1 MSDSEVL
8 DIEIAKLSKEENKNK
23 PIDKKEYD
31 RKIAEWQ
38 MFFLS
43 NLNIFV
49 KEVLGI
55 PLHFFQEQILVEM
68 WDSEVFAFIGS
79 RGISKSFV
87 TAIFAVALCLLL
99 PNFKIV
105 ICSMTI
111 GQGNLIVEEK
121 IKKILSSN
129 TGLSKVLNQL
139 VKDGYIEFGKDRDT
153 GGALVKFGNGA
164 EILSAFIGESLRGRR
179 CNLLITDECC
189 LIKKK
194 DYDSIAEPLLEKY
207 FFNGLEIEPK
217 QIFLTSPRSKD
228 SWFWTYLKKL
238 VRDHYKGKTER
249 NFFASDIYCAVANK
263 IQTPKQFRSRK
274 DNTDPYAWEQE
285 YLCIWH
291 GDKEDAI
298 FKRQDFLDAQVLNCT
313 YYPPNLNYDYIN
325 KIEYNENEVRF
336 LCADLALSGGQE
348 NDLTVLMYC
357 IAEIDTGNIRIEY
370 ISTFSGM
377 NANEQVL
384 RFKQALID
392 FNASYFVYDAKGIGV
407 SITDVMMAK
416 TKDTK
421 AWTVNTDKNLM
432 MCSQNVLEDK
442 IARSL
447 EEDALDVMIPITS
460 TADSNS
466 RNHYNLWSYLRN
478 KKLKLL
484 KDCYTR
490 EYELQDEM
498 PTFVTKDGAEK
509 AEILLPYKQTDLLI
523 NESCNLEIIRNGLDN
538 ITVKEKSGALKDRF
552 MCLGYACAFANK
564 LYMKYQV
571 GFEEDFDIND
581 YTEAFKI

>member
-1 MSDSEVL
+1 MNNQDK
-8 DIEIAKLSKEENKNK
+8 DIEIAKLSKEESKNK

-38 MFFLS
+38 MFFLN
-43 NLNIFV
+43 NLNVFV
-49 KEVLGI
+49 KHILGI
-55 PLHFFQEQILVEM
+55 PLHFFQEQLLLEM

-79 RGISKSFV
+79 RGIGKSFLV
-87 TAIFAVALCLLL
+87 AVFVVAICLLL
-99 PNFKIV
+99 PNYKV
-105 ICSMTI
+105 TICSMTI

-129 TGLSKVLNQL
+129 TGLSKLLNQL

-153 GGALVKFGNGA
+153 GGALVKFGNGS
-164 EILSAFIGESLRGRR
+164 EVLSAFIGESLRGRR
-179 CNLLITDECC
+179 TNLLITDECC

-207 FFNGLEIEPK
+207 SFNGLEIEPK

-238 VRDHYKGKTER
+238 VHDHFKGKTER

-263 IQTPKQFRSRK
+263 IQTAKQFYSRK

-298 FKRQDFLDAQVLNCT
+298 FKRQDFLDAQVLDCT

-325 KIEYNENEVRF
+325 KIEYNENEIRF

-357 IAEIDTGNIRIEY
+357 IMEIDSGNVRIEY

-384 RFKQALID
+384 RFKRALVD

-416 TKDTK
+416 TDEFK

-432 MCSQNVLEDK
+432 MCSQTVLEEK
-442 IARSL
+442 MSRSF
-447 EEDALDVMIPITS
+447 EEDALDVMIPVVSTS
-460 TADSNS
+460 DSNS
-466 RNHYNLWSYLRN
+466 KNHYNLWSYLRN

-484 KDCYTR
+484 KDCYSR

-498 PTFVTKDGAEK
+498 PTFITKDSAEK

-564 LYMKYQV
+564 LYNKYQV
-571 GFEEDFDIND
+571 GYYEDFDVND
-581 YTEAFKI
+581 YTEAFNI

>member
-1 MSDSEVL
+1 M
-8 DIEIAKLSKEENKNK
+8 
-23 PIDKKEYD
+23 
-31 RKIAEWQ
+31 
-38 MFFLS
+38 
-43 NLNIFV
+43 
-49 KEVLGI
+49 
-55 PLHFFQEQILVEM
+55 
-68 WDSEVFAFIGS
+68 
-79 RGISKSFV
+79 
-87 TAIFAVALCLLL
+87 
-99 PNFKIV
+99 
-105 ICSMTI
+105 
-111 GQGNLIVEEK
+111 
-121 IKKILSSN
+121 
-129 TGLSKVLNQL
+129 
-139 VKDGYIEFGKDRDT
+139 
-153 GGALVKFGNGA
+153 
-164 EILSAFIGESLRGRR
+164 RR
-179 CNLLITDECC
+179 TNLLVTDECC

-207 FFNGLEIEPK
+207 SFNGLELEPK

-238 VRDHYKGKTER
+238 VHDHYKGKTER
-249 NFFASDIYCAVANK
+249 NFFASDIFCAVANK
-263 IQTPKQFRSRK
+263 IQTPKQFYSRR

-298 FKRQDFLDAQVLNCT
+298 FKRQDFLDAQVLDCT
-313 YYPPNLNYDYIN
+313 YYPPNLNYDYVN

-357 IAEIDTGNIRIEY
+357 IVELDTGNIRVEY

-384 RFKQALID
+384 RFKKALVD

-416 TKDTK
+416 TEDYK

-432 MCSQNVLEDK
+432 MCSQSVLEEK
-442 IARSL
+442 LARSF
-447 EEDALDVMIPITS
+447 EEDALDIMIPVVSTS
-460 TADSNS
+460 DSNS
-466 RNHYNLWSYLRN
+466 KNHYNLWSYLRN
-478 KKLKLL
+478 KKIKLL
-484 KDCYTR
+484 KDCYSR
-490 EYELQDEM
+490 EYELQDEI
-498 PTFVTKDGAEK
+498 PTFVTKDSAEK

-564 LYMKYQV
+564 LYNKYQV
-571 GFEEDFDIND
+571 GYLEDFDIDD
-581 YTEAFKI
+581 YTEAFNI

>member
-1 MSDSEVL
+1 
-8 DIEIAKLSKEENKNK
+8 
-23 PIDKKEYD
+23 
-31 RKIAEWQ
+31 
-38 MFFLS
+38 
-43 NLNIFV
+43 
-49 KEVLGI
+49 
-55 PLHFFQEQILVEM
+55 
-68 WDSEVFAFIGS
+68 
-79 RGISKSFV
+79 
-87 TAIFAVALCLLL
+87 
-99 PNFKIV
+99 
-105 ICSMTI
+105 
-111 GQGNLIVEEK
+111 
-121 IKKILSSN
+121 
-129 TGLSKVLNQL
+129 
-139 VKDGYIEFGKDRDT
+139 
-153 GGALVKFGNGA
+153 
-164 EILSAFIGESLRGRR
+164 
-179 CNLLITDECC
+179 
-189 LIKKK
+189 
-194 DYDSIAEPLLEKY
+194 
-207 FFNGLEIEPK
+207 
-217 QIFLTSPRSKD
+217 
-228 SWFWTYLKKL
+228 
-238 VRDHYKGKTER
+238 
-249 NFFASDIYCAVANK
+249 
-263 IQTPKQFRSRK
+263 
-274 DNTDPYAWEQE
+274 
-285 YLCIWH
+285 
-291 GDKEDAI
+291 
-298 FKRQDFLDAQVLNCT
+298 
-313 YYPPNLNYDYIN
+313 
-325 KIEYNENEVRF
+325 
-336 LCADLALSGGQE
+336 
-348 NDLTVLMYC
+348 MYC

-407 SITDVMMAK
+407 GITDVMMAK

-442 IARSL
+442 ITRSF

-523 NESCNLEIIRNGLDN
+523 NESCNLEIIRNGLDK

>member
-1 MSDSEVL
+1 MV
-8 DIEIAKLSKEENKNK
+8 
-23 PIDKKEYD
+23 
-31 RKIAEWQ
+31 
-38 MFFLS
+38 
-43 NLNIFV
+43 
-49 KEVLGI
+49 
-55 PLHFFQEQILVEM
+55 H
-68 WDSEVFAFIGS
+68 
-79 RGISKSFV
+79 
-87 TAIFAVALCLLL
+87 
-99 PNFKIV
+99 
-105 ICSMTI
+105 
-111 GQGNLIVEEK
+111 
-121 IKKILSSN
+121 
-129 TGLSKVLNQL
+129 
-139 VKDGYIEFGKDRDT
+139 
-153 GGALVKFGNGA
+153 
-164 EILSAFIGESLRGRR
+164 
-179 CNLLITDECC
+179 
-189 LIKKK
+189 
-194 DYDSIAEPLLEKY
+194 
-207 FFNGLEIEPK
+207 
-217 QIFLTSPRSKD
+217 
-228 SWFWTYLKKL
+228 
-238 VRDHYKGKTER
+238 DHYKGKKEV

-263 IQTPKQFRSRK
+263 IQTVKQFNNKKNNS
-274 DNTDPYAWEQE
+274 DPYAWEQE

-298 FKRQDFLDAQVLNCT
+298 FKRQDFLDAQVLDCT

-416 TKDTK
+416 TENFK

-432 MCSQNVLEDK
+432 MCSQTVLEDK

-447 EEDALDVMIPITS
+447 EEDALDVMIPIVSTS
-460 TADSNS
+460 DSNS
-466 RNHYNLWSYLRN
+466 KNHYNLWSYLRN